1 MAQLWEI
8 GQTKG
13 FMIQATSHHIF
24 SQAEL
29 AIFRN
34 FSLQQIAS
42 PSACWSFEKRACSFW
57 FIWQSAN
64 CTFHPRLCLRWVR
77 VWFGKLST
85 MHFALCT
92 LHYALWNTR
101 ALAYDLENCR
111 NFAAIPTP
119 SELGDPSVWE
129 RDRPSFSSPTPVES
143 LCPVSL
149 FGAIRKI
156 FSQTPSFS
164 SSHTYKAQFWTD
176 LIFWSTSYPQK
187 ITSHTYQGAE
197 FLQIPL
203 FGAPQYV
210 DIF

>member
-1 MAQLWEI
+1 
-8 GQTKG
+8 
-13 FMIQATSHHIF
+13 MIQATSHHIF

-92 LHYALWNTR
+92 MHYETLVRSRMIWKT
-101 ALAYDLENCR
+101 
-111 NFAAIPTP
+111 AAISPRFQHPLNSATP
-119 SELGDPSVWE
+119 LCE

-156 FSQTPSFS
+156 FSPTLSFS
-164 SSHTYKAQFWTD
+164 SSHTYKAHFWAD
-176 LIFWSTSYPQK
+176 LIFSSTSYPQK
-187 ITSHTYQGAE
+187 ITFHTYQGAE

>member
-1 MAQLWEI
+1 MLEFWEA
-8 GQTKG
+8 GLQ
-13 FMIQATSHHIF
+13 FLVY
-24 SQAEL
+24 L
-29 AIFRN
+29 AICE
-34 FSLQQIAS
+34 LHLS
-42 PSACWSFEKRACSFW
+42 PPALSEMGSRM
-57 FIWQSAN
+57 IWKTKHFAL
-64 CTFHPRLCLRWVR
+64 CT
-77 VWFGKLST
+77 
-85 MHFALCT
+85 MQYALCT